1 VLLHRDTD
9 TRRGQSGFVQLSL
22 FAQNSTDPYSQAFR
36 DWQRRYEVFDC
47 DWKVASARTFG
58 IVRVPTATDFA
69 REDAVVATPTQA
81 PPWHPFYTCPHARFA
96 ARNIWALP
104 GAPEWW
110 HQASW
115 QMGRG
120 GEWDE
125 QEYEDPADS
134 KQGDLRWRLFRAA
147 GEPQDKAG
155 CSLVLVPPPPT
166 EPPPDFVNRDI
177 FLTKYLRI
185 HGTIPLDT
193 FARCHFTQELYRM
206 TWGWE
211 PRCSYEV
218 EPDDENPSPLYGNW
232 ATPDG
237 MCFFCEWYDDC
248 PPCEDSIRGPRL
260 PGGGSWYEQDA
271 DGFGLGHP
279 DADDFVHY

>member
-1 VLLHRDTD
+1 MVA
-9 TRRGQSGFVQLSL
+9 SGFVG
-22 FAQNSTDPYSQAFR
+22 T
-36 DWQRRYEVFDC
+36 
-47 DWKVASARTFG
+47 
-58 IVRVPTATDFA
+58 
-69 REDAVVATPTQA
+69 
-81 PPWHPFYTCPHARFA
+81 
-96 ARNIWALP
+96 
-104 GAPEWW
+104 GA
-110 HQASW
+110 
-115 QMGRG
+115 G
-120 GEWDE
+120 WDG

-147 GEPQDKAG
+147 GELRDKDG
-155 CSLVLVPPPPT
+155 CSLVLVPPPRT
-166 EPPPDFVNRDI
+166 EPPPDFVNRNI

-232 ATPDG
+232 ETPDG
-237 MCFFCEWYDDC
+237 KRFFCEWYDDC
-248 PPCEDSIRGPRL
+248 PPCEDSIRGPRM
-260 PGGGSWYEQDA
+260 PGGGSWHEEDA